1 MTRYGMVI
9 DVDRCTGCFNCFL
22 ACRDEH
28 AGNDHRPVSV
38 AQPDGHSWIKV
49 REVERGS
56 FPKVKV
62 SYVPVP
68 CLQCTDAPC
77 MRAATG
83 GAIYRRPDG
92 IVVIDPD
99 KAAGQ
104 RDIVSACPYGAVYW
118 NEEKNLPQKCTFC
131 AHLLDEGWKEP
142 RCVEACPVEALVFGD
157 LDDPAS
163 GVARLIAESPVEA
176 LAPQLAEPPP
186 VSYLGLPTR
195 FVAGEI
201 VLGDRPEECPEGVS
215 VRLRNGRQTVT
226 TFTDNYG
233 DFEFNGLEDDAE
245 YVLSIEH
252 AGYEACEYRVNSSG
266 NPNVGTIVMK
276 PAV

>member
-28 AGNDHRPVSV
+28 AGNDHRPVSA
-38 AQPDGHSWIKV
+38 AQPAGHSWIKV
-49 REVERGS
+49 QELERGS

-83 GAIYRRPDG
+83 GAMARRADA
-92 IVVIDPD
+92 IVIIDPD
-99 KAAGQ
+99 KAIGQ
-104 RDIVSACPYGAVYW
+104 RDIVSACPYGAVFW
-118 NEEKNLPQKCTFC
+118 NDVENLPQKCTFC
-131 AHLLDEGWKEP
+131 AHLLDDGWTEP
-142 RCVEACPVEALVFGD
+142 RCVEACPVQALVFGD
-157 LDDPAS
+157 LEDPTS
-163 GVARLIAESPVEA
+163 DVARLVADRPVET
-176 LAPQLAEPPP
+176 LAPQPAERPH
-186 VSYLGLPTR
+186 VIYLGLPTC

-201 VLGDRPEECPEGVS
+201 VLGDRPQECPEGVM
-215 VRLRNGRQTVT
+215 VRLRHDQRTST

-233 DFEFNGLEDDAE
+233 DFEFTGLEADTE
-245 YVLSIEH
+245 YVLGIER
-252 AGYEACEYRVNSSG
+252 AGYRPRELRVHTG
-266 NPNVGTIVMK
+266 ADPNVGTIVME
-276 PAV
+276 PVA

>member
-28 AGNDHRPVSV
+28 AGNDHRPVSA
-38 AQPDGHSWIKV
+38 AQPAGHSWIKV
-49 REVERGS
+49 QELERGS

-83 GAIYRRPDG
+83 GAMARRADG
-92 IVVIDPD
+92 IVIIDPD
-99 KAAGQ
+99 KAIGQ
-104 RDIVSACPYGAVYW
+104 RDIVSACPYGAVFW
-118 NEEKNLPQKCTFC
+118 NDVENLPQKCTFC
-131 AHLLDEGWKEP
+131 AHLLDDGWTEP
-142 RCVEACPVEALVFGD
+142 RCVEACPVQALVFGD
-157 LDDPAS
+157 LEDPTS
-163 GVARLIAESPVEA
+163 DVARLIAQKPVEA
-176 LAPQLAEPPP
+176 LAPVPAEPPP
-186 VSYLGLPTR
+186 VRYLGLPTR

-201 VLGDRPEECPEGVS
+201 VLGDGSEECAEGVS
-215 VRLRNGRQTVT
+215 VSLRKGQQTFT
-226 TFTDNYG
+226 ISTDNYG
-233 DFEFNGLEDDAE
+233 DFEFLGLEADTE

-252 AGYEACEYRVNSSG
+252 AGYERFELHWNSSAD
-266 NPNVGTIVMK
+266 PNIGTIVIER
-276 PAV
+276 AG